1 MERAR
6 GETSYDVVIAGGGP
20 GGATLA
26 AMLAKIS
33 SLSVGLFEKDFF
45 PREHIGESLIAR
57 LTMLLERSGALEK
70 VMASDC
76 WVSKPGGFF
85 SWDPGQDP
93 LFTRFFAHEDYRRDG
108 VQRWAMHVN
117 RSEFDQILF
126 EHARDLGVTC
136 VEGIGVTSVERHGD
150 ESTVHF
156 DDGGH
161 ARCRIF
167 VDATGRQTSVL
178 KKRRAF
184 LSTYKNIAV
193 WNHFVGGKPAQSL
206 DGDWNIFRDVGAPI
220 GNFAC
225 DDGWFWY
232 IPVRKTVMGERMT
245 THSVGLV
252 TDPKILAN
260 RGGAHQHGRVAA
272 KARSVPR
279 LGDLMADA
287 HPISDKVLT
296 ATNYSMISAELCSAE
311 EGWLLV
317 GDVAFFV
324 DPLFSSATTLAV
336 AMGAQAACVIDGTL
350 NASLDATSRQ
360 DLWDDYNR
368 RFRTTAKTLALM
380 IDQWYHAIGRAH
392 PDSIFARLRGQWPT
406 VDLREDTFPALLN
419 LTVLDMLF
427 DFGIPAEIKASDG
440 PISSPRRRSSPIRP
454 RMRILPPGAMVRLGG
469 DVAVRHGA
477 LLASSPWRHSCARGL
492 LARPGQERRS
502 LHEGRLVLP
511 VRPLLLR
518 ERSDRLDRAVR
529 RPVRSGCGPVSAHA
543 SRARVLRS
551 APIDTQ
557 RAAAEAA
564 ATAAAPWAGA
574 RRRMSNVER
583 PGRRQRDEV

>member
-1 MERAR
+1 MRQPAP
-6 GETSYDVVIAGGGP
+6 GESYDVVVAGGGP

-33 SLSVGLFEKDFF
+33 SLKVGLFEKDFF
-45 PREHIGESLIAR
+45 PREHIGESLIPR

-70 VMASDC
+70 VLASDC
-76 WVSKPGGFF
+76 WVTKPGGFF

-93 LFTRFFAHEDYRRDG
+93 LYTRFFAHEDYRRDG

-136 VEGIGVTSVERHGD
+136 VEGVGVTSVERNGD
-150 ESTVHF
+150 ASTVFF
-156 DDGGH
+156 DDG
-161 ARCRIF
+161 AQAQCRIF

-184 LSTYKNIAV
+184 LSSYKNIAV
-193 WNHFVGGKPAQSL
+193 WNHFAGGKPAQSL

-220 GNFAC
+220 GNFVC

-232 IPVRKTVMGERMT
+232 IPVRKTVMGQRMT

-252 TDPKILAN
+252 TDPKILSEPGK
-260 RGGAHQHGRVAA
+260 RYTDMDVFLA

-279 LGDLMADA
+279 LGELMADA

-296 ATNYSMISAELCSAE
+296 ATNYSMISGELCSAE

-350 NASLDATSRQ
+350 NSSLDATARQ
-360 DLWDDYNR
+360 DLWDDYNA
-368 RFRTTAKTLALM
+368 RFRTSAKTLALM

-392 PDSIFARLRGQWPT
+392 PDSIFAKLRGQWPT
-406 VDLREDTFPALLN
+406 LDLRDDTFPALLN
-419 LTVLDMLF
+419 LSVLDMLF
-427 DFGIPAEIKASDG
+427 DFGIPEAEGERWTDLFVGSKFFDPAASED
-440 PISSPRRRSSPIRP
+440 P
-454 RMRILPPGAMVRLGG
+454 LPGATVRLDE
-469 DVAVRHGA
+469 DVAVRPGA
-477 LLASSPWRHSCARGL
+477 LLASSPWPIHPPADYWRDPVSNGDRFMKDVSFFDCDRFYSASDPAGWTVPFVDRFDQGATLFERLRAGPEPFGQLTESLNQRQQKL
-492 LARPGQERRS
+492 LQR
-502 LHEGRLVLP
+502 
-511 VRPLLLR
+511 LLR
-518 ERSDRLDRAVR
+518 YGL
-529 RPVRSGCGPVSAHA
+529 AHA
-543 SRARVLRS
+543 DS
-551 APIDTQ
+551 
-557 RAAAEAA
+557 
-564 ATAAAPWAGA
+564 
-574 RRRMSNVER
+574 
-583 PGRRQRDEV
+583 